1 MPILTSHLRRILAI
15 ALLIT
20 ALFAA
25 LVLGLKWSAT
35 YGVPTVD

>member
-1 MPILTSHLRRILAI
+1 MLTSRLQQILAI

-35 YGVPTVD
+35 YGVPAVE